1 MSDEHLDSFILPLF
15 NELASD
21 DQDSVRLLTIEIL
34 IAIAKRLDAQKNRD
48 TLLEPLKSLARDK
61 AWRVRYM
68 VASKFVEVCDAIGED
83 IVRAELVQTFV
94 DLLKDNEG
102 EVRTAAAGEVPGK

>member
-1 MSDEHLDSFILPLF
+1 MSEEHLGTFILTLF
-15 NELASD
+15 NELAND

-34 IAIAKRLDAQKNRD
+34 VAIAKRFDVQKNRD

-68 VASKFVEVCDAIGED
+68 VASKFVEVRKATKAI
-83 IVRAELVQTFV
+83 F
-94 DLLKDNEG
+94 
-102 EVRTAAAGEVPGK
+102 